1 MSFLYV
7 TEQGSHVKK
16 KGAHIQVV
24 KDGEVITDMLTGEIE
39 TLVLFGGIHPTT
51 DVLLALLK
59 KGADIAFMTLK
70 GHFKGRMVSA
80 AGKNS
85 LLRCAQYDFFRDPVK
100 RGGMAKSYVLAKI
113 MNGYDVLHDYHR
125 NESNPF
131 SFEERGAIKDL
142 IKKIEEQDIDI
153 ASLRGYE
160 GTGARLYFQGFGR
173 CLMHGREFPGRVFRP
188 STDPVNALLSFGYS
202 FIARELQSMLEA
214 LGLDP
219 YLGFFHEIT
228 YGRASLSLDLMEE
241 FRHPFIDRLV
251 LKLFNRK
258 ILDDDDFEKDKDT
271 GQVYLKKE
279 SLKLFIRHYE
289 EWANSKNRTMENDR
303 EMSWRNIFW
312 KQGEKLRKCI
322 ENDTV
327 YTPFSWKQ
335 AVQNIG
341 PETQFLNH
349 DNKTEMNSNKSILP
363 EGTS

>member
-39 TLVLFGGIHPTT
+39 T
-51 DVLLALLK
+51 
-59 KGADIAFMTLK
+59 
-70 GHFKGRMVSA
+70 
-80 AGKNS
+80 
-85 LLRCAQYDFFRDPVK
+85 
-100 RGGMAKSYVLAKI
+100 
-113 MNGYDVLHDYHR
+113 
-125 NESNPF
+125 
-131 SFEERGAIKDL
+131 
-142 IKKIEEQDIDI
+142 
-153 ASLRGYE
+153 
-160 GTGARLYFQGFGR
+160 
-173 CLMHGREFPGRVFRP
+173 
-188 STDPVNALLSFGYS
+188 
-202 FIARELQSMLEA
+202 
-214 LGLDP
+214 
-219 YLGFFHEIT
+219 
-228 YGRASLSLDLMEE
+228 
-241 FRHPFIDRLV
+241 LV

-341 PETQFLNH
+341 PETQSLNH